1 MQIYEWKLTSYPKK
15 GTKNTHVTTFSL
27 DCIHPHKAG
36 DWQPNFIHFL
46 FQSVTRT
53 ENKDFL
59 WDGAGWWSTAVT
71 VLIVIHWASVT
82 NWPIQEADVFV
93 LHNVDKAYY
102 NPTMIKNLDSA
113 TAHPSSVSFMMS
125 QISMLTVQSSFW
137 RPPSVALSAGNTKE
151 NIETTIYLKNKRCS
165 FIFVCAST
173 FVFEYRCP
181 LY

>member
-1 MQIYEWKLTSYPKK
+1 MQNLILSDLKWVMQMQIYVWKLTLFPKK

-27 DCIHPHKAG
+27 DCIHHHKAG

-59 WDGAGWWSTAVT
+59 WYGAGWWSTAVT
-71 VLIVIHWASVT
+71 VLIVWITEWASVT
-82 NWPIQEADVFV
+82 TDQFRKQTFSSYIT
-93 LHNVDKAYY
+93 L
-102 NPTMIKNLDSA
+102 IKHIITQQWSNLDSA

-151 NIETTIYLKNKRCS
+151 NI
-165 FIFVCAST
+165 
-173 FVFEYRCP
+173 
-181 LY
+181 